1 MVFPVVSAAAVADLP
16 MDRFAAGGAI
26 NQTSRQVGA
35 VLGIALLVAI
45 VGAPASID
53 EALSNFRSAWLMC
66 AGASL
71 AAAVLSAL
79 QPSVRTAAALAGEP
93 RGLVA
98 ISAPNPN

>member
-16 MDRFAAGGAI
+16 VDRFAAGGAI
-26 NQTSRQVGA
+26 NQTARQVGA

-45 VGAPASID
+45 VGTPASAD
-53 EALSNFRSAWLMC
+53 EALSSFRSAWLMC

-71 AAAVLSAL
+71 ASAVLSAF
-79 QPSVRTAAALAGEP
+79 QPSVGAAAPADEP

-98 ISAPNPN
+98 ISAPSPN